1 MTQGEVMNI
10 PCPKCD
16 TVIQTD
22 VKLKIESTRRADS
35 GGMYVDVD
43 IESIDYE
50 PWREH
55 YATAHA

>member
-1 MTQGEVMNI
+1 MNI